1 MMDPRTRARG
11 ILDSKVL
18 GQMAIILGIALFCVV
33 APVSAGETATA
44 GGAAMRMY
52 RDPDTGVIGV
62 PSPDAVGAPV
72 ADEKVVAN
80 PPPALE
86 REPVLAPPGGVKVNL
101 QGRYHAI
108 VTRHMNDSG
117 PGGHKC
123 VQTGAAA
130 R

>member
-1 MMDPRTRARG
+1 MDPTTQSRG

-18 GQMAIILGIALFCVV
+18 GQMAAIFAIALFYIV
-33 APVSAGETATA
+33 ASASAGETATA

-52 RDPDTGVIGV
+52 RDPDTGVIAV
-62 PSPDAVGAPV
+62 PSPDAAGAPV

-108 VTRHMNDSG
+108 VTRHMNGSG
-117 PGGHKC
+117 PGGHQC
-123 VQTGAAA
+123 VQTGAAPQ
-130 R
+130 